1 MLVFISVVLV
11 LRFFKKHGF
20 RESCHKAVVGLQST
34 GGQASGS
41 ERCNPVKYL
50 YNSGAAGAGCSRC
63 VHVLCWDLGSLH
75 TMSRGSLEQT

>member
-1 MLVFISVVLV
+1 MASVAS
-11 LRFFKKHGF
+11 R
-20 RESCHKAVVGLQST
+20 HKAVVGLQST

-41 ERCNPVKYL
+41 ECCNPVKYL

-63 VHVLCWDLGSLH
+63 VRVLCWDLGSLH